1 MGRAIALPF
10 FVTYFHSRYFVE
22 MLKVTKQDSEYWYV
36 TLTEK
41 VTIAN
46 PYFLFSMKCRQTDAY
61 KNFILTDVSTA
72 KERYNKFL
80 FDEGATDNTTLEVG
94 EHEYRIYAQI
104 SSNNLNPSLADE
116 LVETGILKVLPLL
129 NNELFYQVS

>member
-1 MGRAIALPF
+1 
-10 FVTYFHSRYFVE
+10 

-116 LVETGILKVLPLL
+116 LVESGILKVLPLL

>member
-1 MGRAIALPF
+1 
-10 FVTYFHSRYFVE
+10 

-116 LVETGILKVLPLL
+116 LVETGLLKVLPLL
-129 NNELFYQVS
+129 NDELFYQVS

>member
-1 MGRAIALPF
+1 
-10 FVTYFHSRYFVE
+10 
-22 MLKVTKQDSEYWYV
+22 MLQVTKQDSEYWYV

-116 LVETGILKVLPLL
+116 LVETGLLKVLPLL

>member
-1 MGRAIALPF
+1 
-10 FVTYFHSRYFVE
+10 

-36 TLTEK
+36 TFTEK

-46 PYFLFSMKCRQTDAY
+46 PYFLFSMKCRQTDAV
-61 KNFILTDVSTA
+61 KNFILTDVSTQT
-72 KERYNKFL
+72 ERYNKFL
-80 FDEGATDNTTLEVG
+80 FDEGVTDAKTLEVG

-116 LVETGILKVLPLL
+116 LVETGILKVIPLL
-129 NNELFYQVS
+129 NNELFYQVSWARKYTQRSEIWELNTRFN